1 MEYAGFNGFLGTR
14 ASFMLDVVFLAMFAV
29 MPALIW
35 SVWLVRYRRNY
46 LWHKRVQ
53 LALAAVLAV
62 TVVIFEVDIRVH
74 GWRERAEASPY
85 YGTPTQPGIVFTVL
99 YVHLFF
105 AVSTAILWTLVV
117 VRALRRFPSPPVP
130 SEHSASHLLWGRLA
144 AIDMGLTTVTGW
156 TFYYLAFAA

>member
-29 MPALIW
+29 MPVLIW

-46 LWHKRVQ
+46 VWHKRIQ

-62 TVVIFEVDIRVH
+62 TVLIFEIDIRVH
-74 GWRERAEASPY
+74 GWRDRAVESPY
-85 YGTPTQPGIVFTVL
+85 YGTPTEQGLVFTVL

-105 AVSTAILWTLVV
+105 AVTTALLWTVVV
-117 VRALRRFPSPPVP
+117 VRALRRIPSPPLP
-130 SEHSASHLLWGRLA
+130 SAHSGSHVFWGRLA
-144 AIDMGLTTVTGW
+144 AIDMGITTVTGW

>member
-1 MEYAGFNGFLGTR
+1 MYGGFNGFLGTR

-46 LWHKRVQ
+46 VWHKRIQ

-62 TVVIFEVDIRVH
+62 TVLIFEIDIRVH
-74 GWRERAEASPY
+74 GWRERAVESPY
-85 YGTPTQPGIVFTVL
+85 YGTTTEQGLVFTVL
-99 YVHLFF
+99 YIHLFF
-105 AVSTAILWTLVV
+105 AVTTAVLWTVV
-117 VRALRRFPSPPVP
+117 VARALRRFPSPPLP
-130 SEHSASHLLWGRLA
+130 SEHSTSHVFWGRLA
-144 AIDMGLTTVTGW
+144 AIDMGMTTVTGW